1 MNSMIAHAQQPDV
14 FSALHNPALSAYVR
28 NAAELMPDESAL
40 LATAIRSLL
49 VSQGHASNKDIIL
62 WLIGTLETTH
72 DATTADVIRHCL
84 ELVVSYTMDDI

>member
-1 MNSMIAHAQQPDV
+1 MNSMIAQQPDV

-40 LATAIRSLL
+40 LATAIKSLMI
-49 VSQGHASNKDIIL
+49 SHAYVTNKDIIL
-62 WLIGTLETTH
+62 WLIGALETTH

>member
-28 NAAELMPDESAL
+28 NAADLMPDESAL

-49 VSQGHASNKDIIL
+49 VSQGHASNKGGSRFNRVKNHVKAII
-62 WLIGTLETTH
+62 
-72 DATTADVIRHCL
+72 HCL
-84 ELVVSYTMDDI
+84 N